1 MIVLLSQDPGL
12 RNAWQRFWRRGAV
25 REVEALGE
33 GVLLVHPGQ
42 KPQWRKLERRLGRYA
57 GRLVPSGVALPGER
71 PWRNLDLGPA
81 REKVL
86 GNTLCAQEE
95 QQRWVGLYDPQ
106 GRHCVL
112 AWELA
117 QHFPRV
123 SVYCR
128 QRERYQPL
136 QESLLDQLG
145 ALLELSA
152 SWEALLDCPLVG
164 ALEPPEPQLRWR
176 GLLLYP
182 GSGARPRE
190 EGRLGQD
197 LQLLIPAEVR
207 AICPGDVDPRDLY
220 LAILQSRRSPLLE
233 ELRYIL
239 PRDPAQCGAI

>member
-12 RNAWQRFWRRGAV
+12 QTPWQRFWRRAAV

-33 GVLLVHPGQ
+33 GILLVHPGQ
-42 KPQWRKLERRLGRYA
+42 KPKWAKLERRLGHYA
-57 GRLVPSGVALPGER
+57 GRLVPSRVPLPEER
-71 PWRNLDLGPA
+71 PWHHLDLGRA

-95 QQRWVGLYDPQ
+95 QFRWVGLYDPQ

-136 QESLLDQLG
+136 QENLLDQLG

-164 ALEPPEPQLRWR
+164 ALEAPEPQLRWR

-182 GSGARPRE
+182 GSGASPRE
-190 EGRLGQD
+190 EGQLGQD
-197 LQLLIPAEVR
+197 LQLLIPPELR
-207 AICPGDVDPRDLY
+207 AICPSDVDPRDLF
-220 LAILQSRRSPLLE
+220 LAILQSRRSPQLGDLCY
-233 ELRYIL
+233 LL

>member
-12 RNAWQRFWRRGAV
+12 QNPWQRFWRRSAV
-25 REVEALGE
+25 REAEALGE

-42 KPQWRKLERRLGRYA
+42 KPNWPKLQRRLGRYA
-57 GRLVPSGVALPGER
+57 GRLVPSAVTLPGER
-71 PWRNLDLGPA
+71 PWRSLDLTPA

-95 QQRWVGLYDPQ
+95 QYRWVGLYDPQ

-123 SVYCR
+123 SVYCLR
-128 QRERYQPL
+128 RERYQPL
-136 QESLLDQLG
+136 QESLLEQLG
-145 ALLELSA
+145 AVLELTA
-152 SWEALLDCPLVG
+152 SWEGLLDCPLVG
-164 ALEPPEPQLRWR
+164 ALEAPEPRLRWN

-182 GSGARPRE
+182 GSGAQPRE
-190 EGRLGQD
+190 EGLLGQD
-197 LQLLIPAEVR
+197 LQLLIPPEVLQ
-207 AICPGDVDPRDLY
+207 ICPSDVDPRDLY
-220 LAILQSRRSPLLE
+220 LAILQSRRSPQLE
-233 ELRYIL
+233 QLCYIL